1 MITDGKHF
9 PADTDRFVFDS
20 EVSQVFE
27 NMANRSIPMYA
38 EVHRLHASMVLLSH
52 PASEETPLI
61 VYDIGAS
68 RGGFLRE
75 LCSQCS
81 VSAISGASYLT
92 FVAVDSSPSMLDGL
106 SGDMPWVQTVCSDV
120 LALPDFAEK
129 ADVISMFYLLQFIQ
143 SSADQ
148 LDVLRWVYRNL
159 KPNGLFMS
167 GHKGEPIPAFST
179 AFDSL
184 YYAFRRANG
193 YTPQEIEAKTKAL
206 KNSMWP
212 CRPECIEDQCYR
224 AGFTNYTE
232 TTRWLQFYTSVCT
245 KGG

>member
-9 PADTDRFVFDS
+9 PADPDRFVFDS
-20 EVSQVFE
+20 EVSRVFE
-27 NMANRSIPMYA
+27 NMAKRSIPMYA
-38 EVHRLHASMVLLSH
+38 EVHRLHAAMVVLSH
-52 PASEETPLI
+52 PASVEKPLT

-75 LCSQCS
+75 LCHQCL
-81 VSAISGASYLT
+81 VPAVSGAPYLT
-92 FVAVDSSPSMLDGL
+92 FVAVDSSPAMLDGL
-106 SGDMPWVQTVCSDV
+106 SEEMPWVQTVCSDV
-120 LALPDFAEK
+120 LALPDFSEK

-148 LDVLRWVYRNL
+148 LSVLRWVYRNL
-159 KPNGLFMS
+159 KPGGLFIS
-167 GHKGEPIPAFST
+167 GHKGEPTQTFAT
-179 AFDSL
+179 TFDSL

-193 YTPQEIEAKTKAL
+193 YTQREIEAKTKAL

-212 CRPECIEDQCYR
+212 CRPEWLEDQCYR
-224 AGFTNYTE
+224 AGFIDYTE